1 MSAPRHTSTGTAS
14 MAKAAIQRFKSTSG
28 LPWQGSE
35 LDQQIA
41 VRVAPLAAKFAW
53 FLQHGY
59 QPHIWQILFHTMRR
73 QAPNP
78 ALLHPAAH
86 PDDRAA
92 AIAQLNEPKTIDKL
106 VRYRHLVAG
115 RRGGKTLSAAWEVL
129 YYATHPEQFHWDA
142 HGIKDNSPLWIWAL
156 SDNYKVGRPSLITF
170 LKCTREAGLVP
181 GKDFTYNKTEKVFEF
196 ANGTLLEFKSADD
209 PESLR
214 GAGLDILWM
223 DEAAFIRSQDAYNVV
238 RPALS
243 DKQGIVIS
251 TTTPKGKNWFY
262 DLFWNDD
269 ALKDPNIGSVEY
281 RSIDNP
287 YFLEEEWREAQ
298 RDYHPLMFKQE
309 YLAMFDAMA
318 GVELSGD
325 WLHYYVLN
333 DIPRLPGSKRPD
345 LDVFMAVDPAISL
358 ADDADRFAIAVV
370 GVAKDKSQV
379 YLLDTFA
386 GRIPFP
392 EQIDKIAEWYQMWKP
407 QYVGVEAQGFQRS
420 ILQQMERSAFHV
432 PTVPIFNAVRK
443 TERILAMAPVF
454 KIGKVK
460 LHTRMRDFIDE
471 WLNYDSTVKNPKDD
485 VLDAVELALRCAG
498 VLIGNIDVPT
508 TPAWLTGDAPTAN
521 INDLARKDL
530 QGLLDP
536 GGWDENMGADW

>member
-1 MSAPRHTSTGTAS
+1 M
-14 MAKAAIQRFKSTSG
+14 IQRYKSTKG
-28 LPWQGSE
+28 LPWQGSQ
-35 LDQQIA
+35 LDREIA
-41 VRVAPLAAKFAW
+41 ARTAPFAAKFAW
-53 FLQHGY
+53 FLKNGY
-59 QPHIWQILFHTMRR
+59 EPHLWQILFHTMRR
-73 QAPNP
+73 ETPHQ
-78 ALLHPAAH
+78 ALLHPNAH
-86 PDDRAA
+86 PKDRADA
-92 AIAQLNEPKTIDKL
+92 LQRL

-115 RRGGKTLSAAWEVL
+115 RRGGKTLSAAWETL
-129 YYATHPEQFHWDA
+129 FYCMHPEQFHWDA
-142 HGIKDNSPLWIWAL
+142 HGVKDDTPLWVWAL
-156 SDNYKVGRPSLITF
+156 SDTYKLGRPSLLTF
-170 LKCTREAGLVP
+170 LKCTREAGLIP
-181 GKDFTYNKTEKVFEF
+181 GRDFVYNKTEKTFEF

-262 DLFWNDD
+262 DLFWNSK
-269 ALKDPNIGSVEY
+269 ALKDDNVGSVEY

-325 WLHYYVLN
+325 WLHYYVLK
-333 DIPRLPGSKRPD
+333 DVPRLPGSKRPD

-392 EQIDKIAEWYQMWKP
+392 EQIDKIAEWYQIWQP
-407 QYVGVEAQGFQRS
+407 QIIGVEAQGYQRS
-420 ILQQMERSAFHV
+420 LVQQLERSVVHLPV
-432 PTVPIFNAVRK
+432 LPIFNATKKVD
-443 TERILAMAPVF
+443 RILGMAPVF

-460 LHTRMRDFIDE
+460 LHDRMRDFIDE

-498 VLIGNIDVPT
+498 ILQAPMGRDSK
-508 TPAWLTGDAPTAN
+508 PAWLTGDAPTSD
-521 INDLARKDL
+521 IHQLARKDL
-530 QGLLDP
+530 YGLGDTGRWDP
-536 GGWDENMGADW
+536 EMGDDW

>member
-1 MSAPRHTSTGTAS
+1 M
-14 MAKAAIQRFKSTSG
+14 KAVIQRFTSTKG

-35 LDQQIA
+35 LDNEIA
-41 VRVAPLAAKFAW
+41 ARVAPFAAKFAW
-53 FLQHGY
+53 FLQKGY

-78 ALLHPAAH
+78 ALLHEHAFPVDRDAARALAQQ
-86 PDDRAA
+86 PKFIDR
-92 AIAQLNEPKTIDKL
+92 L

-129 YYATHPEQFHWDA
+129 FYCLHPEQFHWDA
-142 HGIKDNSPLWIWAL
+142 HGVQDNSPLWVWAL

-170 LKCTREAGLVP
+170 LKCTREAGLVA

-196 ANGTLLEFKSADD
+196 PNGTLLEFKSADD

-262 DLFWNDD
+262 DLFWNSK
-269 ALKDPNIGSVEY
+269 ALADPNVGSVEY

-287 YFLEEEWREAQ
+287 FFLEEEWREAQ

-392 EQIDKIAEWYQMWKP
+392 EQIEKIAEWYQMWKP
-407 QYVGVEAQGFQRS
+407 QIIGVEAQGYQRAL
-420 ILQQMERSAFHV
+420 IQQLERSVVHLPV
-432 PTVPIFNAVRK
+432 LPIFNATRK
-443 TERILAMAPVF
+443 TERILGMAPVF

-460 LHTRMRDFIDE
+460 LHTRMNDFIEE

-498 VLIGNIDVPT
+498 VLITRDTGPSQ
-508 TPAWLTGDAPTAN
+508 PAWLVGDAPTSS
-521 INDLARKDL
+521 IHELARKDL
-530 QGLLDP
+530 HGLLDP
-536 GGWDENMGADW
+536 AGYDEHMGGDW